1 MRWISVEI
9 WTCASF
15 LVITKFDNVMKK
27 SLKQILALGV
37 IFCLLTLMFPTQS
50 DGIDMVQNFKTKV
63 NKDRN
68 HSANADV
75 SIEENGGSIELS
87 LNTTTKISYY
97 CKPRKNRECPKSFL
111 KADTALEVE

>member
-1 MRWISVEI
+1 
-9 WTCASF
+9 
-15 LVITKFDNVMKK
+15 MKK

-63 NKDRN
+63 NKDRS
-68 HSANADV
+68 HSANAEASV
-75 SIEENGGSIELS
+75 EENGGSLNLS

-97 CKPRKNRECPKSFL
+97 CKPRKNRECPGMFL
-111 KADTALEVE
+111 EIE